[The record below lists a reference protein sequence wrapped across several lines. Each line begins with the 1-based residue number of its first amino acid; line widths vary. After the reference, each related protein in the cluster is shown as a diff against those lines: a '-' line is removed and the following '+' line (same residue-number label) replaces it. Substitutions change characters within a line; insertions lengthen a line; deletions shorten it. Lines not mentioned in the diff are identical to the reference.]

1 MSEEVV
7 LRKSDGLLYCPRCT
21 VHYVNERAFRAHCK
35 TKHGLKVTLFKK
47 KSIEEKKAKARQRK
61 PQRKATREALQA
73 MAGKTFRLKQR
84 ALFTFAVTRIDDST
98 VLGAGRGLFANVD
111 LSAGDI
117 CTVYDGEK
125 VYEEPTDHEYAC
137 QLGVVTTKSWLMGLK
152 DPVAGRGLGKSVQ
165 MVPPIPVHLRHIL
178 WHDDAEVE
186 ETPPSPPLL
195 DYFMANTG
203 GSPCEVDVIRTPNPS
218 HAIPTHLRHILWPD
232 TGEAAAPLSPPL
244 HPLTDLVEN
253 VWEANHVGIDW

>member
-7 LRKSDGLLYCPRCT
+7 LRKSDGLFYCPRCT

-61 PQRKATREALQA
+61 QQRKATREALQA

-84 ALFTFAVTRIDDST
+84 ALFTFAVARVRGAYQAANPIVKIDDST
-98 VLGAGRGLFANVD
+98 VPGAGRGLFANVD

-152 DPVAGRGLGKSVQ
+152 DPVAGRGLGSFVNRETRGRSGCLKNCQLMRSGNAICIKILKSVKAGKE
-165 MVPPIPVHLRHIL
+165 L
-178 WHDDAEVE
+178 
-186 ETPPSPPLL
+186 
-195 DYFMANTG
+195 F
-203 GSPCEVDVIRTPNPS
+203 
-218 HAIPTHLRHILWPD
+218 
-232 TGEAAAPLSPPL
+232 AAYGRGYRL
-244 HPLTDLVEN
+244 
-253 VWEANHVGIDW
+253 

>member
-7 LRKSDGLLYCPRCT
+7 LRKSDGLFYCPRCT

-61 PQRKATREALQA
+61 QQRKATREALQA

-84 ALFTFAVTRIDDST
+84 ALFTFAVAHVRGAYQAANPIVKIDDST
-98 VLGAGRGLFANVD
+98 VPGTGRGLFANVD

-137 QLGVVTTKSWLMGLK
+137 QLGVVTTKS
-152 DPVAGRGLGKSVQ
+152 
-165 MVPPIPVHLRHIL
+165 
-178 WHDDAEVE
+178 
-186 ETPPSPPLL
+186 
-195 DYFMANTG
+195 
-203 GSPCEVDVIRTPNPS
+203 
-218 HAIPTHLRHILWPD
+218 
-232 TGEAAAPLSPPL
+232 
-244 HPLTDLVEN
+244 
-253 VWEANHVGIDW
+253 